1 MDKLLNFTI
10 CSGMRIQSQHQKA
23 KILDLIPDSCFGV
36 FVTIRRT
43 HEYYEPYKR
52 KIKTHGCHG
61 YWTNDYEE
69 MSKEEIFLKLQQ
81 VSYQS
86 TSNKDKRKS
95 RFKMPIHRDMGAN
108 YEVNFMMKPIIDID
122 TETAQMSNGDKFNNV
137 EYGLIFVNDSGR
149 RATYLPRTWIKK
161 SWTEIKEMLIRKSKS
176 NSNGKFYAYKTISYK
191 SNVFKTLSR
200 RNAVELTRRPK

>member
-10 CSGMRIQSQHQKA
+10 CSGMKLYSQHQKA
-23 KILDLIPDSCFGV
+23 KILDSIPDSCFGV
-36 FVTIRRT
+36 FVTTRRT

-61 YWTNDYEE
+61 FWTNDYEE
-69 MSKEEIFLKLQQ
+69 LTKEEILLKLQE

-86 TSNKDKRKS
+86 TSNKDKRKF
-95 RFKMPIHRDMGAN
+95 RFKKPIYQDTGAN
-108 YEVNFMMKPIIDID
+108 YEVNFMIKPIFDID

-137 EYGLIFVNDSGR
+137 EYGIIFVDDDGK

-161 SWTEIKEMLIRKSKS
+161 SWTEIKEMLIRKSNS
-176 NSNGKFYAYKTISYK
+176 NSDGKFYAYKTISHKGHVYEILSEK
-191 SNVFKTLSR
+191 NKFILSR
-200 RNAVELTRRPK
+200 RIK